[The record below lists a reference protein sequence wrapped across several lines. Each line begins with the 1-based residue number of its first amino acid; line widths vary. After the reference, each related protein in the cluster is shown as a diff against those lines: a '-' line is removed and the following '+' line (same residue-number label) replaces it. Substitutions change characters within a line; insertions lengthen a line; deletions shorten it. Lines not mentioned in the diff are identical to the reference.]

1 MLSCIT
7 YNIIDIVHYYV
18 DIRNNRNTLSLHE
31 DIIHVMLKVSFTRGN
46 FGQVAE
52 YIAYMFVNLLR
63 YADDIFWLRESRVIE
78 TYNIAFFIT
87 TFLNRT
93 N

>member
-1 MLSCIT
+1 MSSLK
-7 YNIIDIVHYYV
+7 IVHCYV
-18 DIRNNRNTLSLHE
+18 DIRNNCNTLSLHE
-31 DIIHVMLKVSFTRGN
+31 DIIHVMLKVSFTRGS

-52 YIAYMFVNLLR
+52 YITYMFANLLR
-63 YADDIFWLRESRVIE
+63 YSDDIFWLRESRVIE
-78 TYNIAFFIT
+78 TYNIAFVIT